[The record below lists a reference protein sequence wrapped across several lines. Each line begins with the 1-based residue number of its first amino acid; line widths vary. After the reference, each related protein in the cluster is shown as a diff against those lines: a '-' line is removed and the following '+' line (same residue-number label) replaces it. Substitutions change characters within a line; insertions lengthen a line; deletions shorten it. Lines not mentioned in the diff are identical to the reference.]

1 MKEQVLKTPK
11 NILVIM
17 LRYIGDVL
25 LTTPVLRTLRM
36 QVPGARITVM
46 VNAGTEDVLGGN
58 PNVDHVLVVQRRG
71 LVSQMRFLRQLRASG
86 FDCVIDLTDGDRSA
100 LLSRLTGAPIR
111 IGYDQERRWRGLL
124 YTAIVRLPTIR
135 LHRVERNLEAVRAI
149 GLEPKGSA
157 LILKPSRKDEEEA
170 ADILRRLGLED
181 AAHPLVMLHPG
192 ARYWFKSWPV
202 ERFAVLA
209 DRLSEE
215 LGCAVV
221 VGGSEADRPVAE
233 TIQARA
239 RSKPVLLAG
248 GTTLPQLAAIL
259 KRCRLFVGN
268 DNGPMHMAAALQV
281 PLVALFGPSDPA
293 IWGPRGGA
301 AEVIYR
307 GDACHACVHP
317 TCVRGEE
324 SCMHQISVEEV
335 LAASRRLLASPLRQ
349 PVSGVTA

>member
-1 MKEQVLKTPK
+1 MNEHVFKTPQ

-25 LTTPVLRTLRM
+25 LVTPVLRNLRA
-36 QVPGARITVM
+36 QVPGARITMM
-46 VNAGTEDVLGGN
+46 VNAGTEDVLREN
-58 PNVDHVLVVQRRG
+58 PDVDHVLVVQRRG
-71 LVSQMRFLRQLRASG
+71 LVSQMRFLRQLRASR

-100 LLSRLTGAPIR
+100 LLSRVTGAPIR

-124 YTAIVRLPTIR
+124 YTAVVRSPTAR

-149 GLEPKGSA
+149 GLEPKASA
-157 LILKPSRKDEEEA
+157 LILKSSRKDDEEA
-170 ADILRRLGLED
+170 ADILRRLGLEE
-181 AAHPLVMLHPG
+181 AARPLVMLHPG
-192 ARYWFKSWPV
+192 ARYWFKSWPA
-202 ERFAVLA
+202 ERFAALA

-215 LGCAVV
+215 LNCAVV
-221 VGGSEADRPVAE
+221 IGGSEADRPIAE
-233 TIQARA
+233 TILARA
-239 RSKPVLLAG
+239 RSKPVVLVG
-248 GTTLPQLAAIL
+248 STTLPQFAAIL

-335 LAASRRLLASPLRQ
+335 LAASRRMLAPSVRGPL
-349 PVSGVTA
+349 SGATA